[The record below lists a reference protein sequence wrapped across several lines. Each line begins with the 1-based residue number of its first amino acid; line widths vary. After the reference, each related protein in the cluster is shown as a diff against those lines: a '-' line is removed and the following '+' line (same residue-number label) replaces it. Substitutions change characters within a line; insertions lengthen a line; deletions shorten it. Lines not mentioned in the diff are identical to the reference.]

1 MKFVD
6 EVIGCTVSAKDSANV
21 ALNASQEAY
30 AYLEAERKGKLRELM
45 DKAVE
50 NMEKSGVDTQDAF
63 NQVASRGQY
72 IKGMSR
78 GEKMFYQA
86 AADIKAQEEQIK
98 RPSTRIKPA

>member
-6 EVIGCTVSAKDSANV
+6 EVSGCTVSATDSASV

-30 AYLEAERKGKLRELM
+30 TYLEAERKGKLSKLM
-45 DKAVE
+45 GKAVE

-72 IKGMSR
+72 IKEMSH
-78 GEKMFYQA
+78 GVKMFHQA
-86 AADIKAQEEQIK
+86 AADIKAQEKQLK
-98 RPSTRIKPA
+98 RPCFRIKPA